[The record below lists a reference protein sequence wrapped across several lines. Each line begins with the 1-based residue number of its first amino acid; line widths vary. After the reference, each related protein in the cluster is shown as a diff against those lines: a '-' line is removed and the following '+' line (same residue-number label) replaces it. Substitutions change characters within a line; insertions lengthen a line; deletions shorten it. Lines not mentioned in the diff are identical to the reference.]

1 MASAGPGPD
10 LQMVSSNQWN
20 GAPWDEA
27 AHTRAE
33 NEAHALVVATSP
45 TFASSVARALDPA
58 VLAPLMDPVAAEPIL
73 CPLCSTVRNQAG
85 EREHEFQGCRVFI
98 PACKDCLDKPLCPA
112 DLHGAHKGEVI
123 CAGDDVDE
131 YRKLCQQY
139 GHIPDFRVGTEP
151 SRVGIAV
158 CCGQMVEWDQI
169 WVPSTTPTIESLNDR
184 YHRGEIDLETHVAG
198 IKAILSVE
206 AED

>member
-20 GAPWDEA
+20 GVPWDEA

-45 TFASSVARALDPA
+45 TFASSVARALD
-58 VLAPLMDPVAAEPIL
+58 LEAPLDAPPML
-73 CPLCSTVRNQAG
+73 CPLCNDYKPLGG
-85 EREHEFQGCRVFI
+85 EREHSYQGCRVFF
-98 PACKDCLDKPLCPA
+98 AVCAGCMNKPLCPE
-112 DLHGAHKGEVI
+112 DLRGVHKGEAI
-123 CAGDDVDE
+123 SASDDADE
-131 YRKLCQQY
+131 YRRVCKIY
-139 GHIPDFRVGTEP
+139 NHIPDFRVGTEP
-151 SRVGIAV
+151 SRVGIV
-158 CCGQMVEWDQI
+158 LCCGQMVEWMPPLGWQ
-169 WVPSTTPTIESLNDR
+169 PSTTPTIESLNDR
-184 YHRGEIDLETHVAG
+184 YRRGEIDLETHVAG